1 MYWVKGLL
9 INLVATDVEPYGDW
23 TKLGFPAAD
32 PSKSLNCSGILGIPE
47 CTKSGNSH
55 SSFFH
60 GDLDLT
66 SADFFKRFGE
76 RPPVYAPYAA
86 NIVYSNAGWAIM
98 GWVIEKVSG
107 LPSGEF
113 IKKHIWDPT
122 GMNHT
127 FFEEPDSSLGF
138 VALNDV
144 WWNATLGYGDP

>member
-1 MYWVKGLL
+1 MSSLMVTGQNLASPLL
-9 INLVATDVEPYGDW
+9 IHQKVSTVLEFWVSQNAPSQVSLLCFHDEP
-23 TKLGFPAAD
+23 
-32 PSKSLNCSGILGIPE
+32 
-47 CTKSGNSH
+47 
-55 SSFFH
+55 
-60 GDLDLT
+60 DLT
-66 SADFFKRFGE
+66 FVDFFRRFGE

-107 LPSGEF
+107 MPSGEF

-122 GMNHT
+122 GMDHT

>member
-1 MYWVKGLL
+1 M
-9 INLVATDVEPYGDW
+9 ATDVEPYGDW
-23 TKLGFPAAD
+23 TRLGFPPAD

-47 CTKSGNSH
+47 CTKSGKSP
-55 SSFFH
+55 FFC
-60 GDLDLT
+60 DYSKLT
-66 SADFFKRFGE
+66 FTDFFRRFGE

-86 NIVYSNAGWAIM
+86 NTVYSNVGWAIM
-98 GWVIEKVSG
+98 GWVIENVSG

-127 FFEEPDSSLGF
+127 FYEEPDSSLGF
-138 VALNDV
+138 VAFNDV